1 MDLIAKINEYC
12 KKSDIE
18 CYFCPFGDR
27 DGGTECNLKKL
38 IEDAPT
44 VDPVKHGH
52 WINGNWAI
60 RCSVCGYDMPW
71 AVRNYCPNC
80 GAKMD
85 EVEE

>member
-38 IEDAPT
+38 IKDAPT
-44 VDPVKHGH
+44 ADDV
-52 WINGNWAI
+52 
-60 RCSVCGYDMPW
+60 
-71 AVRNYCPNC
+71 
-80 GAKMD
+80 
-85 EVEE
+85 EVIKCKDSEYYWQNHAWQKRQEQPTPRG